1 METSRGGRGGLAT
14 CHPDGIV
21 LEVKPNGSYISHYLP
36 PTAPVSWHVLLVN
49 SAANWILGFM
59 TTSINIAL
67 PVIQGELHLG
77 AVALGWLPLAYLLAS
92 AIFLLPLG
100 RLADGWGRRR
110 MFILGMVIFTI
121 SSLAMVFARS
131 YIPLVGLRGGQ
142 GLGASMV
149 FAGSTAMVT
158 LAYPRE
164 RRGFAMGVIA
174 AAAYLGQT
182 TGPPI
187 GGVLV
192 HNLGWRSLFIVSA
205 AFGAF
210 LLLLDGVLLRKAEW
224 SEAGARGFDR
234 LGPLI
239 YAPALT
245 AFLLGMS
252 WMPQLKGI
260 ALVVAGAAAM
270 GLFIWW
276 EGRARSPVI
285 EIGLFRHN
293 RVFALSNLSQL
304 ISYAAVWALTF
315 LMSLYLQLI
324 KGLNPETA
332 GFVLMTGVAV
342 QAAATPFAGRL
353 SDRIQPRWVASWG
366 MGVCA
371 VGMLF
376 LAFLHPAT
384 AYWYIITILC
394 LLGMGYALFAPAN
407 MSSIMG
413 SVERRNL
420 GVASASVGTMR
431 VVGQAI
437 SIGLATM
444 VMAVIVG
451 RHNIVPA
458 DYPHLLIAIRVTFG
472 ILTAMCLVG
481 IAASMA
487 RGDMPAKRTATMA
500 NTP

>member
-1 METSRGGRGGLAT
+1 MKSNDPFTPLLLTPAHSFVG
-14 CHPDGIV
+14 
-21 LEVKPNGSYISHYLP
+21 
-36 PTAPVSWHVLLVN
+36 WHVLLVN
-49 SAANWILGFM
+49 SMANWTLAFM
-59 TTSINIAL
+59 TTSINVAL
-67 PVIQGELHLG
+67 PVIQGELQLG

-110 MFILGMVIFTI
+110 MFILGMIIFTVC
-121 SSLAMVFARS
+121 SLALVFSGS
-131 YIPLVGLRGGQ
+131 YIPLVALRGGQ

-149 FAGSTAMVT
+149 FAGSAAMVT

-164 RRGFAMGVIA
+164 RRGFVMGVSA

-192 HNLGWRSLFIVSA
+192 HNFGWRSLFIVSA
-205 AFGAF
+205 AFGA
-210 LLLLDGVLLRKAEW
+210 LLLVLDAVLLRNAEW
-224 SEAGARGFDR
+224 KETGAKGFDYV
-234 LGPLI
+234 GPLV
-239 YAPALT
+239 YAPALF

-252 WMPQLKGI
+252 WIPQLKGV
-260 ALVVAGAAAM
+260 ALVAAGVLGM
-270 GLFIWW
+270 VLFVWW

-285 EIGLFRHN
+285 EVGLFRHN
-293 RVFALSNLSQL
+293 RVFAMSNLSQV

-315 LMSLYLQLI
+315 LMSLYLQFI
-324 KGLNPETA
+324 RGLNPETA
-332 GFVLMTGVAV
+332 GFVLMAGVAV
-342 QAAATPFAGRL
+342 QAACTPFAGRL
-353 SDRIQPRWVASWG
+353 SDHFQPRWLASGG
-366 MGVCA
+366 MGICA

-376 LAFLHPAT
+376 LAFLRVAT
-384 AYWYIITILC
+384 PYWYIIAILC
-394 LLGMGYALFAPAN
+394 LLGIGYALFAPAN

-431 VVGQAI
+431 VVGQAV
-437 SIGLATM
+437 SIGVATM

-451 RHNIVPA
+451 RHNIMPA
-458 DYPHLLIAIRVTFG
+458 DYPNLLTAVRVTFG
-472 ILTAMCLVG
+472 ILAVFCVIG

-487 RGDMPAKRTATMA
+487 RGDMPARRSQQVTE
-500 NTP
+500 TP

>member
-1 METSRGGRGGLAT
+1 MKST
-14 CHPDGIV
+14 
-21 LEVKPNGSYISHYLP
+21 GSDISFPRLS
-36 PTAPVSWHVLLVN
+36 TIPVGWHVLLVN
-49 SAANWILGFM
+49 SMANWILGFM

-67 PVIQGELHLG
+67 PVIQSELHLG
-77 AVALGWLPLAYLLAS
+77 AVALGWLPLAYLLAT

-110 MFILGMVIFTI
+110 MFIAGMALFTI
-121 SSLAMVFARS
+121 CSLALVFAGS
-131 YIPLVGLRGGQ
+131 YVPLVGLRGGQ

-164 RRGFAMGVIA
+164 RRGFAMGVSA

-187 GGVLV
+187 GGVIV
-192 HNLGWRSLFIVSA
+192 QNFGWRSLFIVAA
-205 AFGAF
+205 AFGA
-210 LLLLDGVLLRKAEW
+210 LLLVLDALLLRRTEW
-224 SEAGARGFDR
+224 KETTAKGFDR

-239 YAPALT
+239 YAPALL

-252 WMPQLKGI
+252 WIPQFRGA
-260 ALVVAGAAAM
+260 ALVVAGVAGM
-270 GLFIWW
+270 VLFVWW

-285 EIGLFRHN
+285 EVGLFRHN
-293 RVFALSNLSQL
+293 RVFAMSNLSQL
-304 ISYAAVWALTF
+304 IAYAGVWALSF
-315 LMSLYLQLI
+315 LMSLYLQFI

-332 GFVLMTGVAV
+332 GFVMMAGVAV
-342 QAAATPFAGRL
+342 QAALTPFAGRL
-353 SDRIQPRWVASWG
+353 SDRIQPRWVASSG

-371 VGMLF
+371 VGLLF
-376 LAFLHPAT
+376 FSFLHAAT
-384 AYWYIITILC
+384 PYWYIITILC
-394 LLGMGYALFAPAN
+394 LLGVGYALFAPAN

-431 VVGQAI
+431 VVGQSI
-437 SIGLATM
+437 SIGVATM

-451 RHNIVPA
+451 RHDIMPA
-458 DYPHLLIAIRVTFG
+458 DYPHLLTAVRITFG
-472 ILTAMCLVG
+472 ILTAMCVIG
-481 IAASMA
+481 IATSMA
-487 RGDMPAKRTATMA
+487 RGDMPIRRSEQPTE
-500 NTP
+500 TP

>member
-1 METSRGGRGGLAT
+1 M
-14 CHPDGIV
+14 
-21 LEVKPNGSYISHYLP
+21 
-36 PTAPVSWHVLLVN
+36 LLVN
-49 SAANWILGFM
+49 SMANWVLGFM
-59 TTSINIAL
+59 TTSINIAI

-100 RLADGWGRRR
+100 RIADGWGRRR

-121 SSLAMVFARS
+121 CSLAMVFGRS
-131 YIPLVGLRGGQ
+131 YIPLVSLRGGQ

-164 RRGFAMGVIA
+164 RRGFAMGVSA

-187 GGVLV
+187 GGILV
-192 HNLGWRSLFIVSA
+192 HNFGWRSLFIVSA
-205 AFGAF
+205 AFGAS
-210 LLLLDGVLLRKAEW
+210 LLVLDAVLLRKAEW
-224 SEAGARGFDR
+224 KESGAKGFDR
-234 LGPLI
+234 VGPLI
-239 YAPALT
+239 YAPAFM

-252 WMPQLKGI
+252 WIPQLKGF
-260 ALVVAGAAAM
+260 ALVVAGIAGMA
-270 GLFIWW
+270 LFIWW

-285 EIGLFRHN
+285 EVGLYRHN
-293 RVFALSNLSQL
+293 RVFAMSNLSQL
-304 ISYAAVWALTF
+304 ISYAAVWALSF
-315 LMSLYLQLI
+315 LMSLYLQFI

-332 GFVLMTGVAV
+332 GFVMMAGVAV
-342 QAAATPFAGRL
+342 QAACTPFAGRL

-371 VGMLF
+371 VGLLF
-376 LAFLHPAT
+376 FVFLHAGT
-384 AYWYIITILC
+384 SYLYIIAILC
-394 LLGMGYALFAPAN
+394 LLGVGYALFAPAN

-413 SVERRNL
+413 SVERRYL

-431 VVGQAI
+431 VVGQSI
-437 SIGLATM
+437 SIGVATM

-451 RHNIVPA
+451 RHDIMPA
-458 DYPHLLIAIRVTFG
+458 DYPHLLTAVRITFG
-472 ILTAMCLVG
+472 ILSAMCLLG
-481 IAASMA
+481 IATSMA
-487 RGDMPAKRTATMA
+487 RGDMPTKRSEQIVETS
-500 NTP
+500 